1 MANEFVIREGFSSEA
16 NATITGS
23 LTVTG
28 GITGSLASAS
38 YAITAS
44 YSINAL
50 TASLV
55 SSIPTASFTNF
66 AVSAS
71 QATLGS
77 FVPSYATNYTTTQLN
92 PNFITGI
99 TGSGYL
105 SPMLYSTVNTGTAT
119 ANRQLNTVYLTPL
132 YINSNC
138 TVRKI
143 GVLSQRVGANNN
155 IRLGLYTN
163 SNLMLPET
171 NLSDTVITPL
181 DNTARF
187 YEAALATPVNL
198 QAGEIYWIASML
210 CGGAVVVGGGVGTVA
225 NISYRTVDTQLL
237 SLPQGGINK
246 IYNNL
251 LGSTA
256 PINQNAIKH
265 ISYYALTVAS
275 TASLQ
280 ASLPQ
285 TPGSYTIYSYGARIN
300 NTTLLTFYS
309 NTFIPPAI
317 YVTY

>member
-1 MANEFVIREGFSSEA
+1 MANEFIIREGFISESD
-16 NATITGS
+16 TVVTGS
-23 LTVTG
+23 LTITG
-28 GITGSLASAS
+28 GITGSLPTSSFAV
-38 YAITAS
+38 TAS
-44 YSINAL
+44 YSLNSL

-55 SSIPTASFTNF
+55 NSISTASLANF
-66 AVSAS
+66 ATSAS
-71 QATLGS
+71 FATLGS
-77 FVPSYATNYTTTQLN
+77 FVPSYARNYTTTQLN
-92 PNFITGI
+92 PDNI
-99 TGSGYL
+99 TGSSGIGYL
-105 SPMLYSTVNTGTAT
+105 SPMLHSTVNTQTAQ
-119 ANRQLNTVYLTPL
+119 ANRQLNTIYLTPL

-155 IRLGLYTN
+155 IRLGLYSN
-163 SNLMLPET
+163 SNSMLPET

-181 DNTARF
+181 DNIARF
-187 YEAALATPVNL
+187 YEAPLATPINL

-210 CGGAVVVGGGVGTVA
+210 CGGSTIVGGGVGVVA
-225 NISYRTVDTQLL
+225 NISYRTIDPQLL

-256 PINQNAIKH
+256 PINQNAIRH

-300 NTTLLTFYS
+300 NTTLGTFYS

>member
-1 MANEFVIREGFSSEA
+1 
-16 NATITGS
+16 
-23 LTVTG
+23 
-28 GITGSLASAS
+28 
-38 YAITAS
+38 
-44 YSINAL
+44 
-50 TASLV
+50 
-55 SSIPTASFTNF
+55 
-66 AVSAS
+66 
-71 QATLGS
+71 
-77 FVPSYATNYTTTQLN
+77 
-92 PNFITGI
+92 
-99 TGSGYL
+99 
-105 SPMLYSTVNTGTAT
+105 MLYSTVNTGTAT

-181 DNTARF
+181 DNTPRF

-210 CGGAVVVGGGVGTVA
+210 CGGAVVVGGGVGVVA

-300 NTTLLTFYS
+300 NTTLGTFYS

>member
-16 NATITGS
+16 NVTITGS

-44 YSINAL
+44 YSLNAL

-55 SSIPTASFTNF
+55 SSIPTASLTNF

-71 QATLGS
+71 LAALGS

-105 SPMLYSTVNTGTAT
+105 SPMLYSMVNTGTAT

-225 NISYRTVDTQLL
+225 NIAYRTVDTQLL
-237 SLPQGGINK
+237 SLPQGGIIK

-256 PINQNAIKH
+256 PINKNAIKH
-265 ISYYALTVAS
+265 ISFYALTVAS

-300 NTTLLTFYS
+300 NTTLGTFYT